1 MLLDFSILV
10 TTDDSR
16 IGLLLDSK
24 LVVVVNKTFSPLDL
38 DVEDEATI
46 ISLPGLALVIVADT
60 PKACSLLD
68 AVVEDVIDDKAVTL
82 LLDIFPVDTNNAVEI
97 SSVLATAFDDEEI
110 NLLLDSVLTDV
121 ENGMIGLLLDA
132 VLVGVINAVGVCS
145 LLNMVLLEAT
155 NDVDAT
161 EFAVVS
167 DVIGVVEVPELYKS
181 CTELTDVLID
191 VAVVCT
197 S

>member
-1 MLLDFSILV
+1 MILDFSILV

-38 DVEDEATI
+38 DAEDEATI

-68 AVVEDVIDDKAVTL
+68 TVVEDVIDNKAVTL
-82 LLDIFPVDTNNAVEI
+82 LLDIVPVDTNNAVEI

-110 NLLLDSVLTDV
+110 NLLLDSALTDV

-167 DVIGVVEVPELYKS
+167 DVIGVVEAPELYKS